1 MKKGFLLTFCLLSL
15 NASARPI
22 VKESPALRSDLR
34 LVTKDGNPIYTF
46 VYENNVLTQ
55 NQIKDKV
62 SSFLYERRTGQ
73 PCPPGVYCIQGEN
86 YYSIQFENVK
96 VGQDRCGSLKY
107 SAVSLDRKV
116 SLQVVDHRT
125 RRCDDYKQDRWE
137 ITISEKGMRRYFR
150 GNPES
155 IAQTDCERYVRNT
168 ICTMQY
174 MPVSCSVQSV
184 NWEPITPGVSAMGSN
199 SCFAEAELKKKVC
212 ERSYNADKLQ
222 EGEIVCIPQSN

>member
-1 MKKGFLLTFCLLSL
+1 MNKVFILTFCLFSL
-15 NASARPI
+15 YASGRTL
-22 VKESPALRSDLR
+22 VKESPVLRADLR

-46 VYENNVLTQ
+46 VYEGNVLTQ

-86 YYSIQFENVK
+86 YSAIKFENVK
-96 VGQDRCGSLKY
+96 VSQDRCGSLEY
-107 SAVSLDRKV
+107 TALSPDRKTK
-116 SLQVVDHRT
+116 LQVTDHRT

-137 ITISEKGMRRYFR
+137 VTISEKGLRRYFR

-155 IAQTDCERYVRNT
+155 VAQTDCERYVRNT

-184 NWEPITPGVSAMGSN
+184 GWDPITPAVTAVGSN

-222 EGEIVCIPQSN
+222 EGEVVCIPQN